1 LFFSWATLIPT
12 VIEKTLVKTLRIC
25 VFAPFVEASGLLLA
39 GVVTAAIVM
48 SFSRAARLSA
58 VCALLAMAVLTAD
71 AVSLKDQVL

>member
-1 LFFSWATLIPT
+1 
-12 VIEKTLVKTLRIC
+12 
-25 VFAPFVEASGLLLA
+25 
-39 GVVTAAIVM
+39 M